1 MRLPFLKK
9 AATDSEPL
17 VVSMTGARLGDPVAF
32 WGSNPA
38 LALPLAARVGLS
50 GRALAVGPS
59 ARSIESAAVK
69 EGLLVEAADD
79 FPGDGSFD
87 LAVVETASGW
97 ERAAAAAKQ
106 TVRQGGR
113 VVVVSGA
120 PVSGL
125 RALFGSTGDSSL
137 SADAIVSELHR
148 AGWQRARAIG
158 AREGMTF
165 VEAFR

>member
-9 AATDSEPL
+9 AATASEPL

-38 LALPLAARVGLS
+38 LAVPLAARVGLS

-59 ARSIESAAVK
+59 ARSIESAAMK
-69 EGLLVEAADD
+69 EGVLVEAADG
-79 FPGDGSFD
+79 FPADGSFD
-87 LAVVETASGW
+87 LAVVETTSGW
-97 ERAAAAAKQ
+97 EQAADAAKQ
-106 TVRQGGR
+106 AVRPGGR

-120 PVSGL
+120 PMSGL
-125 RALFGSTGDSSL
+125 RALFGSAAESSS
-137 SADAIVSELHR
+137 SADAIVSALTR